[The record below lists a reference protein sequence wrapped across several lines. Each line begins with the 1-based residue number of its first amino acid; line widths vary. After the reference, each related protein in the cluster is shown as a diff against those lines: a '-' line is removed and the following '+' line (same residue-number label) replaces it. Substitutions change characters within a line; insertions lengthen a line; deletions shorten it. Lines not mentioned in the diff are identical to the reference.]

1 MTNGV
6 FSLSVPVINLRFTKP
21 RSIPFFSG
29 VVEIP
34 EAPEVRHERGSEG
47 IEATELYGESL
58 ECSNS
63 TMK

>member
-1 MTNGV
+1 MIAPVCGMI
-6 FSLSVPVINLRFTKP
+6 FEKKMIAIASVCV
-21 RSIPFFSG
+21 

-34 EAPEVRHERGSEG
+34 EAPEVRNERRSKGVET
-47 IEATELYGESL
+47 TELCGESL

>member
-1 MTNGV
+1 MVRNYYAKV
-6 FSLSVPVINLRFTKP
+6 KC
-21 RSIPFFSG
+21 G

-34 EAPEVRHERGSEG
+34 EAPEVRYERRSEG